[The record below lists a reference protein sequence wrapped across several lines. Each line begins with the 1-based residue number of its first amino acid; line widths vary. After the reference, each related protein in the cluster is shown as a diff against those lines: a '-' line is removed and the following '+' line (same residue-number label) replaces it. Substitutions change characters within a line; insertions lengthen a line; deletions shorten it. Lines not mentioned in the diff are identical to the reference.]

1 MLSETTKPG
10 VAETNGVPPLSGAP
24 DPHPSR
30 RPVSPGLKLAGSIV
44 RLVFMCALLVVIVLV
59 ARPQSETIWTA
70 YETPADLVRMALG
83 LAAGIWI
90 VVHLFIPPRDPSAYR
105 TWIYLGLI
113 LLPLALIYAIV
124 MWDMPS

>member
-1 MLSETTKPG
+1 MLSETTNQDAAK
-10 VAETNGVPPLSGAP
+10 TNSVPPPGGAP
-24 DPHPSR
+24 DTHPSR

-44 RLVFMCALLVVIVLV
+44 RMLFMCAMLVVIVLV
-59 ARPQSETIWTA
+59 ARPQNETIWTA

>member
-1 MLSETTKPG
+1 
-10 VAETNGVPPLSGAP
+10 VPA
-24 DPHPSR
+24 
-30 RPVSPGLKLAGSIV
+30 GLKLAGGIV
-44 RLVFMCALLVVIVLV
+44 RLIFMCALLVVIALV

-83 LAAGIWI
+83 FAAAIWV

-105 TWIYLGLI
+105 TWTYLGLI